1 MAKKLSAKSS
11 EHSPRI
17 AKLTPFHVRG
27 KDLGK
32 STATLF
38 IRIHTRRIDV
48 LISTHLQVDVPEWTR
63 AIAAPRAWL
72 AHQKKH
78 YSLHVKLTR
87 IEGLVKEHLAGAIF
101 DRATL
106 EYSIRSVSEPEKVEA
121 ERRAEA
127 EALARKEAAREKA
140 RQKAEEKKRREDE
153 QKRLIWPFLIQFV
166 DDITSGARK
175 IGSDNYARGT
185 CKAWKSFIRVYDG
198 FDPAHRFGWH
208 DINRQ
213 FIANYINYLQAYGYM
228 AKVVNKHLTNLKALI
243 NAAFID
249 GVHDNLRAA
258 SIIVKRKVESRDK
271 AVEIYL
277 TETELQALY
286 EMPLT
291 GKKDLI
297 RDIFLIGCY
306 TCQRVSDYNNLNA
319 DHFETTRKG
328 TRIIR
333 LVQQKTRTE
342 ATIPILNENL
352 IAICEK
358 YNYNV
363 PRTNEQLLNRYI
375 KIILRDLSETV
386 PSLKEK
392 VPTTLTMKQKAVMT
406 RNNIKPETDLNGNV
420 ILPRYACATS
430 HTARRT
436 GITNMYLRHKYTILQ
451 MMHVSG
457 HKTQKTFMEYIK
469 LSSEEIADEI
479 ASVSR
484 EGADMW

>member
-1 MAKKLSAKSS
+1 MATTLPAGPVAP
-11 EHSPRI
+11 SPR
-17 AKLTPFHVRG
+17 KTRLTPFHVRA
-27 KDLGK
+27 KDLRK
-32 STATLF
+32 NTATLF

-48 LISTHLQVDVPEWTR
+48 LISTHMRVDVAEWLR
-63 AIAAPRAWL
+63 ATAAPRAWL
-72 AHQKKH
+72 AHQKKD
-78 YSLHVKLTR
+78 YLLHVKLTR
-87 IEGLVKEHLAGAIF
+87 IEGLVKAHLARPVF
-101 DRATL
+101 DRSAL
-106 EYSIRSVSEPEKVEA
+106 ERDIRSVSEPEKVEA

-140 RQKAEEKKRREDE
+140 RLKAEEKKRLEDE
-153 QKRLIWPFLIQFV
+153 KNRLIWPFLIQFV
-166 DDITSGARK
+166 DDIRTGARK
-175 IGSDNYARGT
+175 IGSENYATAT
-185 CKAWKSFIRVYDG
+185 CKAWKSFVGVYER
-198 FDPAHRFGWH
+198 FDPSHTFGWH

-213 FIANYINYLQAYGYM
+213 FIANYINHLQARGYM
-228 AKVVNKHLTNLKALI
+228 VKVVNKHLTTLKALI

-249 GVHDNLRAA
+249 GVHDNQRAA
-258 SIIVKRKVESRDK
+258 SLIVKRKVENRDK

-277 TETELQALY
+277 TETELKALY
-286 EMPLT
+286 EMQLT
-291 GKKDLI
+291 GRKDLI

-333 LVQQKTRTE
+333 LIQQKTRTE
-342 ATIPILNENL
+342 VTIPILNENL

-358 YNYNV
+358 YGYNV

-375 KIILRDLSETV
+375 KIILRELAETV

-392 VPTTLTMKQKAVMT
+392 VPTILTMRQKAVMI
-406 RNNIKPETDLNGNV
+406 RNKVKPETDLNGNV
-420 ILPRYACATS
+420 VLPRYQCATS

-479 ASVSR
+479 ASASR
-484 EGADMW
+484 EGTDIW